1 MPIFNVG
8 DSVITNFYLKDS
20 FLVREVVAVKPY
32 AGASESGI
40 EVTTKDKIGRL
51 LSCDSNWYK
60 LYIKNRGRSL
70 SP

>member
-1 MPIFNVG
+1 MKFEIG
-8 DSVITNFYLKDS
+8 DSVTTKFYPKDS
-20 FLVREVVAVKPY
+20 FLVREVIAVKPY
-32 AGASESGI
+32 SGASESGI